1 MRITDRFAG
10 DEHDSAGYSVM
21 SFISVF
27 CALRRM
33 HRSGTCIL
41 TFGNAGESSLCEEW
55 AMHGLGA
62 LVSMLLVS
70 RGCRKAQGK
79 AEGFHHRSS
88 YIQRSFLIIM
98 ASLQLLKRFKVI
110 P

>member
-27 CALRRM
+27 CALRGCTVRE
-33 HRSGTCIL
+33 HGIL
-41 TFGNAGESSLCEEW
+41 TFGNAGESSLCVEW

-62 LVSMLLVS
+62 LGSMLLVS
-70 RGCRKAQGK
+70 RG
-79 AEGFHHRSS
+79 
-88 YIQRSFLIIM
+88 
-98 ASLQLLKRFKVI
+98 
-110 P
+110 